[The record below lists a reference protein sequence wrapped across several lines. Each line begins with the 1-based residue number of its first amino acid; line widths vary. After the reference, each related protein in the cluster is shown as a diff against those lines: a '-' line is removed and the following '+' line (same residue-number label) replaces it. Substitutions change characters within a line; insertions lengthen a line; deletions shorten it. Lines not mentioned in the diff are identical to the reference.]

1 MVAGIGLNLAN
12 SVLGGAAPQSSLNTM
27 NTVQLILLLPLVGA
41 YMPVNVIT
49 FITGMNFSLLNFDF
63 ISLQENPLSQKEISE
78 ISFYQK
84 DPYLNL
90 IGFESGS

>member
-12 SVLGGAAPQSSLNTM
+12 SVFRRGAPQSSLNTI

-63 ISLQENPLSQKEISE
+63 ISLQENPLFQKKISE
-78 ISFYQK
+78 ISFNQK
-84 DPYLNL
+84 DPLPKSNR
-90 IGFESGS
+90 I